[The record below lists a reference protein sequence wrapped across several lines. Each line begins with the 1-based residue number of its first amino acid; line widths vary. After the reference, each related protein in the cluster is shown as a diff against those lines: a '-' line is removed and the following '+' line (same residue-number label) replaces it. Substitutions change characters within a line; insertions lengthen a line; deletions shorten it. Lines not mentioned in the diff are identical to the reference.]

1 MFGLLQRRCIWIP
14 PSTGSD
20 SFQALGTA
28 YEQMVANV
36 MVCRM
41 GMSNVITKGGR
52 GDAGID
58 LTGEWNLGGRNMNI
72 IAQCKRI
79 NRKGSPILI
88 REIEGSMLG
97 SGFDLSKTIGLIAS
111 TMSPSEAT
119 RLRLKKSGLSLLYLR
134 MLEDL
139 VEEVY
144 ASNQFMAVFPEF
156 SVSPSRA
163 DTRPSMALFFNGTR
177 LGNSS

>member
-1 MFGLLQRRCIWIP
+1 
-14 PSTGSD
+14 
-20 SFQALGTA
+20 
-28 YEQMVANV
+28 
-36 MVCRM
+36 
-41 GMSNVITKGGR
+41 
-52 GDAGID
+52 
-58 LTGEWNLGGRNMNI
+58 
-72 IAQCKRI
+72 
-79 NRKGSPILI
+79 
-88 REIEGSMLG
+88 MLG